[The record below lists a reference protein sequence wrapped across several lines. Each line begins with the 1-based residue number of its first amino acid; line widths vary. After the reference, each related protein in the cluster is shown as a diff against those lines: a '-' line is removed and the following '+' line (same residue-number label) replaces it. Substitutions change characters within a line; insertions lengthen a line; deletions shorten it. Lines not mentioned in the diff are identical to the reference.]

1 MNLSFSKV
9 ERVRVWLCFFNFIA
23 KTTKMKGKVTSLI
36 PEVYRVLNSGQD
48 EKQGLLD
55 PFIFIEQFLI
65 S

>member
-1 MNLSFSKV
+1 
-9 ERVRVWLCFFNFIA
+9 
-23 KTTKMKGKVTSLI
+23 MKGNVTSLI
-36 PEVYRVLNSGQD
+36 PEVYRVLNGGQD